1 MQNEGSKVFFFVNLI
16 NVINTDKFTWQIY
29 IYIYIY
35 IYLQFLKIIDKYEE
49 KKLNIRKR

>member
-1 MQNEGSKVFFFVNLI
+1 MWLI
-16 NVINTDKFTWQIY
+16 LTNSHDKY